1 MRLSFWESKMVQIY
15 DEDID
20 KNEKKFDIMFDRSRR
35 EVLKNMNSIDI
46 VACAG
51 SGKTTMMCSKLD
63 LLTEKQSSESKGII
77 VLSLTNVA
85 IDQIRKKLGKSHKI
99 FKYPNY
105 CETIQKFVNT
115 FILNNWYTTKYK
127 KKIEIIDNEYFVKSF
142 INKIGASKAKFLYNS
157 KFSYDEIFTDG
168 EDVFYGTTKIEEKQI
183 GKLSKEKQNEYVQS
197 IKRAK
202 LELISEGILNYRDA
216 FEIGIRYLKENKN
229 IKNYIKNRFEI
240 IFVDEM
246 QDCRQWEKEFL
257 DICFSDIVFQRIGDP
272 NQQIYDETCW
282 RPSEDNVLN
291 ISDSL
296 RNSYNI
302 ANFSESFQCIP
313 YKIKGKKEND
323 IKVKFIVYK
332 KENILQVKDKFVEII
347 KNKKW
352 IINH

>member
-1 MRLSFWESKMVQIY
+1 M
-15 DEDID
+15 
-20 KNEKKFDIMFDRSRR
+20 
-35 EVLKNMNSIDI
+35 
-46 VACAG
+46 
-51 SGKTTMMCSKLD
+51 
-63 LLTEKQSSESKGII
+63 
-77 VLSLTNVA
+77 
-85 IDQIRKKLGKSHKI
+85 
-99 FKYPNY
+99 
-105 CETIQKFVNT
+105 
-115 FILNNWYTTKYK
+115 
-127 KKIEIIDNEYFVKSF
+127 
-142 INKIGASKAKFLYNS
+142 
-157 KFSYDEIFTDG
+157 
-168 EDVFYGTTKIEEKQI
+168 
-183 GKLSKEKQNEYVQS
+183 QS

-313 YKIKGKKEND
+313 YKIKGKKR
-323 IKVKFIVYK
+323 K
-332 KENILQVKDKFVEII
+332 
-347 KNKKW
+347 
-352 IINH
+352 